1 MDEVESFQ
9 HCMLL
14 PSTKVY
20 GQSTVLV
27 EVVSDHRWT
36 ETAFLWSVFG
46 DGTSFVRSLIILW
59 RRASSSQ

>member
-9 HCMLL
+9 HCNYHT
-14 PSTKVY
+14 TKVY